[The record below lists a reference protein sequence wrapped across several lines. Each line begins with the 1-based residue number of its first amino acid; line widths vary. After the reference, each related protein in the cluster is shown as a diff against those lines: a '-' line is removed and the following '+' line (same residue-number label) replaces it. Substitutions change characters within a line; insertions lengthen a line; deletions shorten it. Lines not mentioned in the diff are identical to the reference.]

1 MKHHAH
7 DPERSLA
14 TAMVRHAIKD
24 MHRKELTSITDHV
37 GAVCFLGSR
46 GSTKW
51 FDMINIDQESS
62 LPKLRWDI
70 YAKDI
75 LSDDEILLSDD
86 QRKMLT
92 STLKHFQR
100 SHRGNND
107 A

>member
-1 MKHHAH
+1 MRNHVH

-14 TAMVRHAIKD
+14 TAMVGNAIKD
-24 MHRKELTSITDHV
+24 MHHKKLISITDHV
-37 GAVCFLGSR
+37 GAVCWLGSK

-51 FDMINIDQESS
+51 FDVINIDQEAS

-86 QRKMLT
+86 QRDMLT
-92 STLKHFQR
+92 STLKHFQQCK
-100 SHRGNND
+100 

>member
-1 MKHHAH
+1 MKHDTH
-7 DPERSLA
+7 DSERSLA
-14 TAMVRHAIKD
+14 TAMVRYAIKD
-24 MHRKELTSITDHV
+24 MHRKELASITDHV
-37 GAVCFLGSR
+37 GAVCFLGSK

-62 LPKLRWDI
+62 LPKLGWDR

-75 LSDDEILLSDD
+75 LSDYEIPLSHD
-86 QRKMLT
+86 QRKMLI

>member
-7 DPERSLA
+7 DPERSFA

-24 MHRKELTSITDHV
+24 MRHKELTSITDHV
-37 GAVCFLGSR
+37 GAVCWLGSK

-51 FDMINIDQESS
+51 FDGINIDQESS
-62 LPKLRWDI
+62 LPKLGWDR

-75 LSDDEILLSDD
+75 LSDNEIPLSDD
-86 QRKMLT
+86 QREVLT
-92 STLKHFQR
+92 ATLKYFQR
-100 SHRGNND
+100 SHRGNDD

>member
-1 MKHHAH
+1 MKRHVH

-24 MHRKELTSITDHV
+24 MHHKKLTSITDHV
-37 GAVCFLGSR
+37 GAVCFLGSK

-51 FDMINIDQESS
+51 FDGISIDQESS
-62 LPKLRWDI
+62 LPKLGWDI

-75 LSDDEILLSDD
+75 LSDDEMLLSDG
-86 QRKMLT
+86 QREMLA

-100 SHRGNND
+100 SHKGNND